1 MRDPT
6 HLPKTFLIY
15 KTISSSKLTTFDVV
29 KYLPRPANGSLG
41 DGPMC
46 DGSLSD
52 GSIDDGSPNAGNP
65 TASWR
70 RGLRPNQA
78 GTFED
83 YFVCLMDAYV
93 PRS

>member
-1 MRDPT
+1 MVEGSTRRSARSSEKALPKNPKQMMRDPT

-41 DGPMC
+41 DGPMY

-65 TASWR
+65 TAS
-70 RGLRPNQA
+70 
-78 GTFED
+78 
-83 YFVCLMDAYV
+83 
-93 PRS
+93 